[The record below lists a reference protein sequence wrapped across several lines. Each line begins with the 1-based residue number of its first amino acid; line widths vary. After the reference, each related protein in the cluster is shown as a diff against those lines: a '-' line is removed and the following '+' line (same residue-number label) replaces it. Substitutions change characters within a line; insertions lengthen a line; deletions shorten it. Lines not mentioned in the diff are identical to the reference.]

1 MSVDLDFSSLYR
13 ELRLTPSASLP
24 DMKLAYR
31 RRVAELHPDR
41 IRDGGD
47 AALAASELQ
56 RLTRLYNDA
65 MDFERRYGR
74 LPGAPA
80 SAATTKP
87 RIDMQV
93 PRSAAP
99 EPQRRL
105 PWVWLLIGIG
115 LICAILLLVDATVD
129 ESDTPAIQSP
139 PSNTTQTVPAATLRL
154 GMPRKIVRDVQGE
167 PYLDGGDRWE
177 YGPSWLLFDR
187 DMLVDWYSSPL
198 NPLKVAHSRPT
209 GSDETDLRIARQ
221 RGPAER
227 SAAVE

>member
-1 MSVDLDFSSLYR
+1 MSADFDFSSLYR

-41 IRDGGD
+41 IHNDGE

-80 SAATTKP
+80 ATRFRTS
-87 RIDMQV
+87 MQR
-93 PRSAAP
+93 PHAAAP
-99 EPQRRL
+99 GPQRRF
-105 PWVWLLIGIG
+105 PWMWLLIGIG

-129 ESDTPAIQSP
+129 EPSGTAVEPVPAE
-139 PSNTTQTVPAATLRL
+139 TTQAMPASGLRL
-154 GMPRKIVRDVQGE
+154 GMPRRIVRLVQGE

-177 YGPSWLLFDR
+177 YGPSWLLFNR
-187 DMLVDWYSSPL
+187 DLLVDWYSSPL

-209 GSDETDLRIARQ
+209 GRDETDLRMARQ
-221 RGPAER
+221 RGTAER
-227 SAAVE
+227 TP